1 MQPLPN
7 GLAVFVPG
15 TAQWLATVSA
25 LSDLLILFHHPAS
38 LFLSHKSIEVDAR
51 SPRPPPLS
59 FIVLVYQASFGISF
73 SDSATSLLPFLNIFQ
88 SFLWPSDSLVY
99 SQPHK
104 PLLRNI

>member
-15 TAQWLATVSA
+15 TVQWLATVSA

-59 FIVLVYQASFGISF
+59 FIVLVYQ
-73 SDSATSLLPFLNIFQ
+73 LLSEFRSRTVQLHCCH
-88 SFLWPSDSLVY
+88 S
-99 SQPHK
+99 
-104 PLLRNI
+104 